1 MTYEMSKPVLS
12 ADIIIYSLGVF
23 VILIGIFIIIMM
35 ISSKHYLLEIND
47 QNILIK
53 SVFYNTNIALTDIEI
68 DKVKKINLNES
79 DIKIDSRLNGIGLPG
94 LLVGWFSSSQG
105 RLKLYVS
112 DKNEVLYLPTRLN
125 YTIMFSTNKADAL
138 IYEIKNAVNNN

>member
-12 ADIIIYSLGVF
+12 ADIIMYSLGVF

-112 DKNEVLYLPTRLN
+112 DKNEVVYLPTRLN